1 MCNEYFNDCFLNIPM
16 KIFIHIKY
24 YIKEYQML
32 KIIPDS
38 DEIVFLIQAIL
49 GVFQSTC
56 DE

>member
-1 MCNEYFNDCFLNIPM
+1 MIQINTSNISPGIPM
-16 KIFIHIKY
+16 KIFIPTKFHIKQ
-24 YIKEYQML
+24 YQIL

-49 GVFQSTC
+49 GVFQITC

>member
-1 MCNEYFNDCFLNIPM
+1 MIQINTSNISPGIPM
-16 KIFIHIKY
+16 KIFIPIKY